1 MIEFIM
7 EYSFECKRD
16 HLGYLRVVL
25 PAELE
30 YFSDFI
36 EDIVSVDE
44 ADEYLKMIQDV
55 LDGSSE
61 EYEIQ
66 LNTTIAYIKEDQTVI
81 EHLYTENE
89 NDRSSMETEK
99 FKKLILDWRDKIPK
113 GIRVM
118 IKTLGPLKFKGP
130 FYYLNPASSFTLF
143 SIHSYYL
150 ENS

>member
-1 MIEFIM
+1 MYINKDGSIATAYPLYKNKGMIEFIM

-36 EDIVSVDE
+36 EDIVSVAE

-81 EHLYTENE
+81 EHLYTENG
-89 NDRSSMETEK
+89 DRK
-99 FKKLILDWRDKIPK
+99 FQKTHTRLERQDPPK
-113 GIRVM
+113 V
-118 IKTLGPLKFKGP
+118 
-130 FYYLNPASSFTLF
+130 
-143 SIHSYYL
+143 
-150 ENS
+150 

>member
-1 MIEFIM
+1 MIDFIM

-16 HLGYLRVVL
+16 HLGYLRVIL

-44 ADEYLKMIQDV
+44 ADEYLKLIQDV

-66 LNTTIAYIKEDQTVI
+66 LNTTVAYIKEDQTVI

-89 NDRSSMETEK
+89 NDRNSMETEK
-99 FKKLILDWRDKIPK
+99 FKKLILDWRDKIPQRYK
-113 GIRVM
+113 
-118 IKTLGPLKFKGP
+118 
-130 FYYLNPASSFTLF
+130 SDD
-143 SIHSYYL
+143 
-150 ENS
+150 

>member
-1 MIEFIM
+1 MIDFIM

-16 HLGYLRVVL
+16 HLGYLRVIL

-44 ADEYLKMIQDV
+44 ADEYLKLIQDV
-55 LDGSSE
+55 LDGSS
-61 EYEIQ
+61 
-66 LNTTIAYIKEDQTVI
+66 AYIKEDQTVI

-99 FKKLILDWRDKIPK
+99 FKKLILDWRDKIPQRYK
-113 GIRVM
+113 
-118 IKTLGPLKFKGP
+118 
-130 FYYLNPASSFTLF
+130 SDD
-143 SIHSYYL
+143 
-150 ENS
+150 